1 MKLAW
6 IDAFKLGADVH
17 TTGDV
22 VSITHDFVSTLLAN
36 FEALYAKGY
45 RVPLLRSHGRRDD
58 YIYGDVHAM
67 RVADGYVQCGVTFT
81 REEEKQA
88 FNEGLMREYS
98 PGFDLDWLDPH
109 TGEKLGP
116 VLLELSFTALAYQR
130 NLRAPQEANPV
141 QMATYLHTFGD
152 TMTRKKMMA
161 EEEVVVE
168 ASTVEEMA
176 EPTLTDIAAMLT
188 QVLEMLAPK
197 EEMMNKP
204 EEEMSAHVG
213 EDEEKKEMSA
223 RIRQLEE
230 RAVRAELSALGIKGE
245 DDVKHLVQLSR
256 QSPELY
262 RATAKRLSRPVQ
274 SEIGVM
280 GVAETSVR
288 LDAASVAKAAKAA
301 GATGPGRLALFLSAN
316 HPAFVNQIN
325 EVRKHL

>member
-1 MKLAW
+1 VKLAW
-6 IDAFKLGADVH
+6 IDAFKVGADVH

-22 VSITHDFVSTLLAN
+22 VSITPEFVSTLLAN

-45 RVPLLRSHGRRDD
+45 RVPLLRSHGRKDD

-81 REEEKQA
+81 REEERQA

-98 PGFDLDWLDPH
+98 PGFDLNWLDPH

-141 QMATYLHTFGD
+141 QMSYLHMTKKGD
-152 TMTRKKMMA
+152 SMSRKKLS

-168 ASTVEEMA
+168 ATTEEMMA
-176 EPTLTDIAAMLT
+176 EPTLVDIAAMLT
-188 QVLEMLAPK
+188 KVLEMLSVK
-197 EEMMNKP
+197 EEMMEKP
-204 EEEMSAHVG
+204 EEEMSAHV

-230 RAVRAELSALGIKGE
+230 RAVRAELSAHNIKGE

-262 RATAKRLSRPVQ
+262 RATVKRLSRPVQ